1 MGKKIVALS
10 VLLASLCAVRTA
22 EGIPYTGSIT
32 YEFEGEGGRILSGT
46 IDFGVFDREV
56 DTFAYTPPGEGRY
69 IYAYQIKNDEGSL
82 QEAVGYFAILLG
94 GAPFDDLGSDVHEN
108 DMEALEPSAEYFLE
122 ETGNI
127 VFEFKSEPE
136 EGSLLGDDNL
146 EPGMHSYILMYTS
159 DNDWVAGSFQIKG
172 GDIGDYNP
180 PSPIP
185 DQVTSESAPEPA
197 TILILGMGA
206 GTALLVKRKS

>member
-1 MGKKIVALS
+1 MMRKKIVALS
-10 VLLASLCAVRTA
+10 VFLAGLYAVQTA
-22 EGIPYTGSIT
+22 GGTPYTGSID
-32 YEFEGEGGRILSGT
+32 YEFLGAGGRILSGT

-56 DTFAYTPPGEGRY
+56 DSFAYTPPGEGKY

-94 GAPFDDLGSDVHEN
+94 GAPFDELGSDVHVN
-108 DMEALEPSAEYFLE
+108 DTEAVEPSAEYFLE

-136 EGSLLGDDNL
+136 EGELLGDDNL
-146 EPGMHSYILMYTS
+146 EPGMHSYILIFTS
-159 DNDWVAGSFQIKG
+159 NNDWVPGSFQMKG
-172 GDIGDYNP
+172 GDLGDYEP
-180 PSPIP
+180 PSPVPTI
-185 DQVTSESAPEPA
+185 PEPA

-206 GTALLVKRKS
+206 GAALIMKRRPS